1 MIVFGLLLIIYI
13 VAEANKPKPVDWR
26 VTLSKDDKNPYGG
39 YIVYHL
45 LKDIF
50 PGTVIQSH
58 RTPVYDQINNY
69 RDNSSAYLLL
79 SSQFNLS
86 GTDFEEMKD
95 YIKRGNYIFTSS
107 LNFKKS
113 FTDTLGFKTFSRV
126 SILKQD
132 STSINF
138 VNPLLKSEKNYV
150 FNKSTIDEYFL
161 SFDTARTLI
170 LGVNNDGQPNFIKID
185 YGAGAFFIHAAP
197 LCFSNYF
204 MMYKDNAEYTAKAL
218 SYVPKEVKTIYWDE
232 YYKLGPGGAATP
244 LRFFLS
250 NEFLRWALR
259 LAIIGLLIYALFEMK
274 RRQRVIP
281 VIERLRNTTLDFIK
295 TVSSVYFNQ
304 KDNNSIAS
312 KKVNYFLEYVRH
324 RFYLQTQQIDENF
337 IQQLS
342 RKSGVEKTDVEY
354 LVKLLDEVNSGY
366 AVSDKLLLKLNHQ
379 IEIFYKQAQ

>member
-95 YIKRGNYIFTSS
+95 YVKRGNYIFTSS

-126 SILKQD
+126 SILKDD
-132 STSINF
+132 STSVNF
-138 VNPLLKSEKNYV
+138 VNPILKSDRNYV

-161 SFDTARTLI
+161 QFDTARSLI
-170 LGVNNDGQPNFIKID
+170 LGVNNNGQPNFIKVE

-218 SYVPKEVKTIYWDE
+218 SYIPKGIETIYWDE